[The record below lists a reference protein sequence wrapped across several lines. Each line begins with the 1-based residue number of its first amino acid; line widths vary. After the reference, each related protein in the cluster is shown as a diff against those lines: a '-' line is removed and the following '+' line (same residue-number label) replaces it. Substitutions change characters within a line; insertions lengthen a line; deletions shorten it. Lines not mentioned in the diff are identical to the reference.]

1 MSGNNYYNSGNV
13 NIDALKQSIINN
25 GGVIDSHQMAD
36 GGTHYTAHY
45 MEKGRTDRCSWNEDQ
60 NGNISD
66 VHTSRDNGDHTDYKG
81 GY

>member
-1 MSGNNYYNSGNV
+1 MSGHSYSNPGNV
-13 NIDALKQSIINN
+13 NIEALTNSFINN
-25 GGVIDSHQMAD
+25 GGAVESHQMAD
-36 GGTHYTAHY
+36 GRTHYTGHFY
-45 MEKGRTDRCSWNEDQ
+45 DEGRTDRCSWNVDQ